1 MRSKRRWPFTSQN
14 KNGRCRRP
22 KGIRALSLR
31 PQEGVH
37 TFSFLRQEGIHALSF
52 LLPSILG
59 VGYFVLLPFGDV
71 IRRSFTTAVT
81 GKYVGWENYS
91 RVFENEAFRLAVKN
105 TVRFSAVCLPAL
117 ILLGLLIALLLSGL
131 RRVLWLKSVFLF
143 PMAMP
148 TATVVV
154 VWKLAFH
161 KEGLLNLITGLELDY
176 MNTDLAFWV
185 LVLSYLWKNLGYTV
199 VLWLAGILSVPK
211 ELIEAARTDGAGKIR
226 IFFSIQFP
234 HLKGALYTIT
244 VLSFL
249 NSFKAFREAY
259 LVAGPYPQESMYL
272 LQHLFNNWFV
282 RLELDKMAAGAVCI
296 GMALLVVI
304 LLLRRLL
311 EI

>member
-1 MRSKRRWPFTSQN
+1 MRSKRRWPFTSRN
-14 KNGRCRRP
+14 RNGRKWPYGKRGWMHDP
-22 KGIRALSLR
+22 
-31 PQEGVH
+31 
-37 TFSFLRQEGIHALSF
+37 SFRRQEGFHALFF

-59 VGYFVLLPFGDV
+59 VVYFVLWPFGDV
-71 IRRSFTTAVT
+71 IRRSFTAAVT
-81 GKYVGWENYS
+81 GEYVGWENYG
-91 RVFENEAFRLAVKN
+91 RVFENEAFRLAVRN
-105 TVRFSAVCLPAL
+105 TARFSAVCLPLL

-131 RRVLWLKSVFLF
+131 RGALWLKSVFLF

-148 TATVVV
+148 AATVVV

-161 KEGLLNLITGLELDY
+161 EEGFLNLITGWELDY
-176 MNTDLAFWV
+176 MDTDLAFWV
-185 LVLSYLWKNLGYTV
+185 LVFSYLWKNLGYTV

-211 ELIEAARTDGAGKIR
+211 ELIEAACTDGAGKIR
-226 IFFSIQFP
+226 IFFFIQLP
-234 HLKGALYTIT
+234 HLKGVLYTIT

-272 LQHLFNNWFV
+272 LQHLFNNWFA

-296 GMALLVVI
+296 GIVLLAVI